1 MLLLVVFLKHMELV
15 EMKINFNG
23 HSPTDREVEF
33 TQDDQVRLFE
43 IMKEEFINHI
53 TYARFSNIYHPTKIE
68 KGIAK
73 FCDDYNVD
81 IAYEKDRVAFFT
93 ALIKEMKYQ

>member
-1 MLLLVVFLKHMELV
+1 
-15 EMKINFNG
+15 MKIKFNG

-53 TYARFSNIYHPTKIE
+53 TYARFSNLSYPTPIE
-68 KGIAK
+68 KHLKK
-73 FCDDYNVD
+73 FCDDYSVD
-81 IAYEKDRVAFFT
+81 IAYDKDRVAFFT

>member
-1 MLLLVVFLKHMELV
+1 
-15 EMKINFNG
+15 MKITFNG

-43 IMKEEFINHI
+43 IMKEEFIEHI
-53 TYARFSNIYHPTKIE
+53 TYSKFSNKIYLTDVE
-68 KGIAK
+68 KQLNG
-73 FCDDYNVD
+73 FCKDYGVD
-81 IAYEKDRVAFFT
+81 IEYSKDRIAFFT

>member
-1 MLLLVVFLKHMELV
+1 
-15 EMKINFNG
+15 MKIKFNG

-43 IMKEEFINHI
+43 IMKQEFINHI
-53 TYARFSNIYHPTKIE
+53 TYSRFNFSYPTHLE
-68 KGIAK
+68 QQVEN
-73 FCDDYNVD
+73 FCRGYGVD
-81 IAYEKDRVAFFT
+81 VEYDKDRVAFFT

>member
-1 MLLLVVFLKHMELV
+1 
-15 EMKINFNG
+15 MKINFKS
-23 HSPTDREVEF
+23 HQISDREVEF

-53 TYARFSNIYHPTKIE
+53 TYARFNNIYHPTKIE

-73 FCDDYNVD
+73 FCDDFGVD
-81 IAYEKDRVAFFT
+81 IEYDKDRVAFFT
-93 ALIKEMKYQ
+93 AIIAEMKYQ

>member
-1 MLLLVVFLKHMELV
+1 
-15 EMKINFNG
+15 MKINFKS
-23 HSPTDREVEF
+23 HQISDREVEF

-43 IMKEEFINHI
+43 IMKEEFIQHI
-53 TYARFSNIYHPTKIE
+53 TYARFNNIYHPTKIE

-73 FCDDYNVD
+73 FCDDFGVD
-81 IAYEKDRVAFFT
+81 IEYDKDRVAFFT